1 MQAFQKRRSASNP
14 SPVGRQKFRG
24 SRRSNR
30 GIALIE
36 VLVALLIFMLGVL
49 GLIGMQSSLTQTQ
62 TESKLRADAAFLA
75 NELVGRMWAD
85 SSNLTAYAGE
95 DGCSASSCT
104 EWRAKLTQLLP
115 GSGAE
120 VTVDGLSGDISITV
134 TWKVPNGGAHKYV
147 TQTVIKGKAAS

>member
-1 MQAFQKRRSASNP
+1 MQAPQKLRFRSP
-14 SPVGRQKFRG
+14 SRPTCQRGRGG
-24 SRRSNR
+24 SRRGSA

-49 GLIGMQSSLTQTQ
+49 GLIGMQSSLTRTQ
-62 TESKLRADAAFLA
+62 TESKFRADAAFLA

-95 DGCSASSCT
+95 DSCSASSCT

-134 TWKVPNGGAHKYV
+134 TWNVPNGGAHKYV